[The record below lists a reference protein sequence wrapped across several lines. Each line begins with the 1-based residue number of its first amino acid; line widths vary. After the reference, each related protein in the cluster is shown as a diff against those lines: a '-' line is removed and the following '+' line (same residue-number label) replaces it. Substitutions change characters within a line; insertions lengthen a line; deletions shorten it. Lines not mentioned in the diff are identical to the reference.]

1 MSHAPVCHAFRR
13 HVHAFCSL
21 LCTLLL
27 TVMIAIIA
35 LQVLLRNVLSIPM
48 PWAEEATVY
57 MMIALAMYGSVFV
70 ILEKGHLYVEV
81 LVKNLPF
88 FARQAVTIFVLAI
101 QIIFMGTIIWFSRES
116 LAHAAHVEAISLG
129 ISMQVPYMAIPI
141 GFSLMSMELFFQ
153 IIDAIHEIRR
163 KGEKE

>member
-1 MSHAPVCHAFRR
+1 MSHAPVCHAFRQ
-13 HVHAFCSL
+13 HIHAFCSL

-27 TVMIAIIA
+27 TAMIVIIA
-35 LQVLLRNVLSIPM
+35 LQVMLRNILSIPM
-48 PWAEEATVY
+48 PWAEESTVY

-70 ILEKGHLYVEV
+70 IIEKGHLYVEV

-88 FARQAVTIFVLAI
+88 FARQAVKIVVLAI
-101 QIIFMGTIIWFSRES
+101 QIIFMGTIIWFSQES

-141 GFSLMSMELFFQ
+141 GFSLMSLELFFQ
-153 IIDAIHEIRR
+153 MIDAIHEIRR
-163 KGEKE
+163 KGEK

>member
-27 TVMIAIIA
+27 AVMIVIIA

-48 PWAEEATVY
+48 PWAEESTVY
-57 MMIALAMYGSVFV
+57 MMIAVAMYGSVFV
-70 ILEKGHLYVEV
+70 VIEKGHLYVEV
-81 LVKNLPF
+81 LVKKLPF
-88 FARQAVTIFVLAI
+88 FARQAVTIFVLAL
-101 QIIFMGTIIWFSRES
+101 QILFMWTIIWFSRES
-116 LAHAAHVEAISLG
+116 LAHAANVEAISLG
-129 ISMQVPYMAIPI
+129 ISMQVPYISIPL

-153 IIDAIHEIRR
+153 IIDAIQEIRR

>member
-1 MSHAPVCHAFRR
+1 MSHAPVCNAFRR

-27 TVMIAIIA
+27 AAMIVIIA

-48 PWAEEATVY
+48 PWAEESTVY

-70 ILEKGHLYVEV
+70 IMEKGHLYVEV

-88 FARQAVTIFVLAI
+88 VARQAVTILVLAI

-129 ISMQVPYMAIPI
+129 ISMQIPYIAIPI
-141 GFSLMSMELFFQ
+141 GFSLMAMELFFQ
-153 IIDAIHEIRR
+153 IIDAIHELRR